1 MALYDRRDE
10 LPLPPLDAEMHDTV
24 CQYCTVGC
32 GYKVYTWPV
41 GSRNGGKGADEN
53 AFGVDFN
60 GVQPPLGGLSYTETM
75 HTTVTNRD
83 GRSYHVA
90 IVPALDSPINLL
102 GDHSS
107 RGGVNALT
115 LYSENRPTRDRLKYP
130 LIRIGDAFRPIPWE
144 EAIEIMAGVV
154 KGVYDRY
161 GSEQLTAKVSDH
173 GGANGGFEFTYS
185 TGKLMFTGLE
195 MKNVA
200 IHNRPAYNSEVWGS
214 RDRGVHE
221 LHYTAEDARLCD
233 TLVLWGANTYETA
246 SVFYTEHMLPNFRG
260 NTVPEKQEVFAE
272 GEAAPEMRLI
282 VVDPRRTSSLTVME
296 TQDPERTL
304 HLRPNLGTDY
314 VLANA
319 VSRAVWEAG
328 WQDQNFIDTRTSAE
342 TFADYREKSL
352 QLGLPF
358 EQVMQQAVEIT
369 GVSRA
374 DIEQAAA
381 WIAEPKAGGHRN
393 RTLTIYEKGMIW
405 NYKNYDTIAALVQ
418 MNVLGGNIGRP
429 GTGCGR
435 QGGHQ
440 EGYVRPPYPGDRP
453 PRNVDRYLTEGEGK
467 FYWVVAN
474 NPYLST
480 PNNQI
485 FRKRIHERTLA
496 LTGYMAVQSDAAGEP
511 ANTDDFVARILEG
524 LEQTEGLF
532 MVVQDIYETE
542 TAGDAHMVLPAAT
555 WGEFNLT
562 SINCNSR
569 LLRLYQKFMD
579 PPGDALADW
588 EIVARLARQLGELY
602 REAGDNEAA
611 ARFDGFD
618 WQSDEEVFLAGAGE
632 FPDNR
637 IPEADEATLPVETYK
652 GVTYDYLR
660 QVGQQGIQTP
670 VRVDPESGELVGTKR
685 RYTRSFGTESGLFEW
700 YGTDPWEGFPEEVAK
715 YLTGERAE
723 MYPFWMTNGR
733 NQVIWQSAYHD
744 RRLPQKMLTVPLPYV
759 EVHPEDAARLGMEN
773 GDIASVYNEEGN
785 GTFPVYI
792 TEAVRPG
799 MVWVMQ
805 YHARGT
811 SNSMT
816 SPYTDPKTTI
826 PWYKGTRVGIR
837 KTEGSLESLKRTT
850 SFLPQID
857 FS

>member
-10 LPLPPLDAEMHDTV
+10 LPLPPVDAEMHDTV

-41 GSRNGGKGADEN
+41 GTQGGKAADQN
-53 AFGVDFN
+53 AFSVDFN
-60 GVQPPLGGLSYTETM
+60 QPQPPLQGFTYTETM

-83 GRSYHVA
+83 GRTYHVV
-90 IVPALDSPINLL
+90 IVPAEDSPINLR

-115 LYSENRPTRDRLKYP
+115 LYDERRATRERLKVP

-144 EAIEIMAGVV
+144 EAISIMAGVI

-185 TGKLMFTGLE
+185 TGKLMFTGLG

-221 LHYTAEDARLCD
+221 LHYTAQDARVCD
-233 TLVLWGANTYETA
+233 TLVLWGANSYETA
-246 SVFYTEHMLPNFRG
+246 SVFYTEHMLPNFQG
-260 NTVPEKQEVFAE
+260 GTASEKTELFTE
-272 GEAAPEMRLI
+272 GEPAPPMRLV

-296 TQDPERTL
+296 TQDPARTL

-319 VSRAVWEAG
+319 VARAIWENG
-328 WQDQNFIDTRTSAE
+328 WQDEAFIRDRTDQE
-342 TFADYREKSL
+342 TFADYRRKSL
-352 QLGLPF
+352 QLDRPYD
-358 EQVMQQAVEIT
+358 EVMQQAVQIT
-369 GVSRA
+369 GVPRA
-374 DIEQAAA
+374 DIEKAAA
-381 WIAEPKAGGHRN
+381 WIARPKEGGHRT
-393 RTLTIYEKGMIW
+393 RALTIYEKGMIW
-405 NYKNYDTIAALVQ
+405 NFKNYDTIAALVQ
-418 MNVLGGNIGRP
+418 MKVLAGNIGKP
-429 GTGCGR
+429 GTGVGR

-453 PRNVDRYLTEGEGK
+453 PRNVDKYLTGGEGK
-467 FYWVVAN
+467 FYWVIAN

-496 LTGYMAVQSDAAGEP
+496 LTSYMALQSDAAGEP
-511 ANTDDFVARILEG
+511 ANTDDYIARILEG
-524 LEQTEGLF
+524 LEATDGLF

-542 TAGDAHMVLPAAT
+542 VARDAHLVLPAAT
-555 WGEFNLT
+555 WGEVNIT

-579 PPGDALADW
+579 PPGDVIPDW
-588 EIVARLARQLGELY
+588 DIVARTARKLRELY
-602 REAGDNEAA
+602 QAEDNGEAA
-611 ARFDGFD
+611 SRFEGFD
-618 WQSDEEVFLAGAGE
+618 WRTDEDVFLAGAQE

-637 IPEADEATLPVETYK
+637 IPSEQEASLPVETYK

-660 QVGQQGIQTP
+660 RVGQMGIQTP
-670 VRVDPESGELVGTKR
+670 VRVDLQSGELVGTER

-700 YGTDPWEGFPEEVAK
+700 YGTDAWEGYPPAVAK
-715 YLTGERAE
+715 YLEGERAE
-723 MYPFWMTNGR
+723 LYPFWMTNGR
-733 NQVIWQSAYHD
+733 NQIIWQTAYHD
-744 RRLPQKMLTVPLPYV
+744 RRLPEKMLTVPFPYV
-759 EVHPEDAARLGMEN
+759 EVHPEDAGRLGLQN
-773 GDIASVYNEEGN
+773 GDLASVYNEEGN
-785 GTFPVYI
+785 GVFPVYV

-799 MVWVMQ
+799 MVWIMQ

-850 SFLPQID
+850 SFLPQNS